1 MFFKTTETCTIDTS
15 ERYVNGEADINIFKA
30 DSLEEMTAYFTGIND
45 YLIKNGL
52 EVTIELV
59 EDDNIEAACE
69 EFGCEVMDVKEFN

>member
-1 MFFKTTETCTIDTS
+1 MFYKTTETCTIDTS
-15 ERYVNGEADINIFKA
+15 ERYVNGEADINIFEA

-52 EVTIELV
+52 EVTIELI

-69 EFGCEVMDVKEFN
+69 EFGCEVMDVKEF